1 MPLIGCAATW
11 IECALETT
19 LPGGDHTILVGRVL
33 RVRTFQKPPLLHWRG
48 GYASIGNAPRD
59 EKGAA

>member
-1 MPLIGCAATW
+1 MPLIGGAATW

-33 RVRTFQKPPLLHWRG
+33 RVRTFQKPPLLHWQG
-48 GYASIGNAPRD
+48 GYLSIETDPRAAG
-59 EKGAA
+59 GAA